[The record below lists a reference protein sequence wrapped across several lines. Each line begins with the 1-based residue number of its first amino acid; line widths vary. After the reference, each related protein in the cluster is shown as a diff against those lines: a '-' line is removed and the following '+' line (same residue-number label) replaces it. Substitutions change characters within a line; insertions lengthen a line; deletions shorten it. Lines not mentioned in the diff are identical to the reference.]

1 VVGDLVAT
9 ETVVEPR
16 YDTQTSG
23 RADPAIELRA
33 LRRDYGDLPVL
44 LGLSLEVPVGETLA
58 VIGPNG
64 AGKTTLLRIL
74 ATLLRPTAGDARVL
88 GATLPREAWRARGR
102 VGYLGHDPLLYRD
115 LSVRENLRFNA
126 RLHRVEA
133 AEERIA
139 DLLRRVGLT
148 RRADDL
154 VRTLSAGMLQRA
166 ALCRAVLHEPEL
178 LLLDEP
184 SSHLDPDAAAL
195 AEGLVGPR
203 EGRTRVLVSHDVEG
217 ALAQAGQALALRA
230 DGTVGYAGPSAGLS
244 VGDARAIYSG
254 REAR

>member
-1 VVGDLVAT
+1 MRQA
-9 ETVVEPR
+9 ETAVKPR
-16 YDTQTSG
+16 AQAPGPS
-23 RADPAIELRA
+23 RAEPAIELGA

-44 LGLSLEVPVGETLA
+44 LGLSLELPVGETLA

-74 ATLLRPTAGDARVL
+74 ATLLRPTAGEARVL

-102 VGYLGHDPLLYRD
+102 IGYLGHEPLLYRE
-115 LSVRENLRFNA
+115 LSLRENLRFNA
-126 RLHRVEA
+126 RLHKIEA

-154 VRTLSAGMLQRA
+154 VRSLSAGMLQRA
-166 ALCRAVLHEPEL
+166 AICRAVLHEPDL

-195 AEGLVGPR
+195 AEALIGPR
-203 EGRTRVLVSHDVEG
+203 PGRTRVLISHDVEG
-217 ALAQAGQALALRA
+217 ALAQAGHALALRA
-230 DGTVGYAGPSAGLS
+230 DGTVGYTGPAAGLS
-244 VGDARAIYSG
+244 LGDARAIYAG
-254 REAR
+254 RDR